1 MTSTVVVAYS
11 PDEYGEAALEAG
23 AQEAERRGAS
33 LVVVNATR
41 GDAYVDPRFASAEV
55 VEQLRRRLG
64 EGQDVEV
71 LQEVVPDVGSEVV
84 RVADERG
91 AELVVVGVRHRS
103 PVGKALMGSV
113 SQRVILD
120 ARCPVL
126 AVKPPA

>member
-23 AQEAERRGAS
+23 AEEAGRRGVP

-41 GDAYVDPRFASAEV
+41 GDAYVDPHFADADTV
-55 VEQLRRRLG
+55 TRLRERLG
-64 EGQDVEV
+64 EVEV
-71 LQEVVPDVGSEVV
+71 LQEVVSDVGGEVV
-84 RVADERG
+84 RVAEERD
-91 AELVVVGVRHRS
+91 AELVVVGIRHRS

-113 SQRVILD
+113 SQRILLD

-126 AVKPPA
+126 AVKPRD